1 VRKNTRCKV
10 QNSDAIRVC
19 TMDLQARLS
28 RFSAVADPLVR
39 AILCLGGDLDG
50 KVWAAPAYCDYDF

>member
-1 VRKNTRCKV
+1 
-10 QNSDAIRVC
+10 
-19 TMDLQARLS
+19 MDLQARLS
-28 RFSAVADPLVR
+28 RFSAVVDPLAR